1 MIGSPGAGKL
11 MLAAR
16 LPSILPLPSGTIRLE
31 AANSPNWRNA
41 RVIHKAAILLS
52 SRDETPPASR
62 AAFFAAGLFRVGSR
76 RACFKIPY
84 RQYRA

>member
-16 LPSILPLPSGTIRLE
+16 LPSSTIRLE
-31 AANSPNWRNA
+31 AASSPNWRNA

-52 SRDETPPASR
+52 SRDETPPRPEQLSLPPDCSVPCR
-62 AAFFAAGLFRVGSR
+62 LAA
-76 RACFKIPY
+76 ACFKIPY
-84 RQYRA
+84 RQYCA